1 MRFSV
6 QSNQLKLADLSN
18 SELIG
23 IFDSLLACLVSW
35 LEGHSATQ
43 TLFTCLY
50 LHKPHDILDRPL
62 RAYCLA
68 IRKLIQKMRNFI
80 NT

>member
-1 MRFSV
+1 M
-6 QSNQLKLADLSN
+6 QSNQLKLVDLSN
-18 SELIG
+18 AELIG

-35 LEGHSATQ
+35 LEGHSAAQ

-50 LHKPHDILDRPL
+50 LHKPHEIQDRPL

-68 IRKLIQKMRNFI
+68 IRKLILKMRNI
-80 NT
+80 ILLY